1 VLYKLLQLQ
10 QYDRDILLRLS
21 TRFSE
26 YDSGDNGRVVIGL
39 DVPSAEQ
46 VNQMKHQLKASMNE
60 QEQEQEQNG
69 HQQKK
74 GSDVESGST
83 PPPPQ
88 PPPPPPPK
96 SSTSKR
102 LDDKLLIPMWDDM
115 KKQILAKKRH
125 RESMLQKDQS
135 EWDEETRQ
143 AHADQTTSTNGHPIG
158 HDDEDHVKLKDLD
171 FTWSKRL
178 WLKAAKETGFIALTL
193 LVVYLLI
200 GYFVFIYDSEQMN
213 EVQGWYFIAATLS
226 TVVLLFTF
234 CMRDHVI
241 FHTHI
246 YIYDI

>member
-1 VLYKLLQLQ
+1 
-10 QYDRDILLRLS
+10 LS

-46 VNQMKHQLKASMNE
+46 VNQMKHQLRASMNE
-60 QEQEQEQNG
+60 QEQEQNG
-69 HQQKK
+69 QESKK
-74 GSDVESGST
+74 GSDLESGST
-83 PPPPQ
+83 PPP
-88 PPPPPPPK
+88 K
-96 SSTSKR
+96 STSKR

-115 KKQILAKKRH
+115 KKQISAKKRH

-143 AHADQTTSTNGHPIG
+143 AHADQTTSTNGHPLG

-200 GYFVFIYDSEQMN
+200 GYFVFIYDSKQMN

-226 TVVLLFTF
+226 TVGCSHT
-234 CMRDHVI
+234 RNHVM
-241 FHTHI
+241 FHTPI
-246 YIYDI
+246 YVIVFNTNSICHKYI